1 MMKSLSFY
9 EQQHLQRLFQQ
20 EGQIKYLFNDFVRR
34 VSPLLAKWSNHGGDR
49 VWIKNTRVE
58 NAINKELSEL
68 HASLL
73 NLITDATIQS
83 WNRGNRKADDL
94 VRSYIEG
101 MSVSEALQNKMF
113 SRNADAL
120 NALLRR
126 KDNNGFTVS
135 ERVWN
140 VTRGMKDN
148 LEYYLSSGVSVGRPA
163 ALISQDVRHLL
174 NEPDR
179 RFRRVRNEEGKLT
192 MSKPMKDYHP
202 GQGVYRSAYKNA
214 LRLTSTQT
222 NIGFRQADHDRWQ
235 KMDFI
240 LGIEIKRSNNNH
252 GPCKI
257 CDTMVG
263 KYPKG
268 FVFTGFHPFCICY
281 AVPIMM
287 NHDEF
292 ADFLLDERI
301 PESKIITSMPA
312 GAKKFIRENEEQLS
326 RTKPYWYKDNFM
338 GKTPF
343 ASSVLRTSNIQE
355 NSFNDL
361 LNRAKQLGI
370 NTKRFEDTVAK
381 DDRYKDMI
389 TASIESEIKRA
400 EMNLEKERQLYLSVV
415 AKEKE
420 IRMNKVYE
428 TAISFN
434 KNGEVVLNKDG
445 QSRHVTFTVEEC
457 RKLKNTIMTHN
468 HPSGW
473 AYPENSVR
481 RIGNSFSEDDILMAV
496 RYDLAEMRAVTPN
509 YTFVLKRP
517 EKGWRVTP
525 EDFHEVY
532 KSVNKLVREEGDAYV
547 DKMGYSESSCDR
559 ADIVHFHILNK
570 KLAKMFGW
578 EYSKHRD

>member
-1 MMKSLSFY
+1 MKSLSFY

-20 EGQIKYLFNDFVRR
+20 EGQIKYLFDDFVRR
-34 VSPLLAKWSNHGGDR
+34 VSPLLAKWSDHSGDR

-58 NAINKELSEL
+58 NSIDKELSEL

-73 NLITDATIQS
+73 NFITDATVQS

-101 MSVSEALQNKMF
+101 MSVSEVLRDKMF
-113 SRNADAL
+113 SRNADSL

-126 KDNNGFTVS
+126 KDNYGFTVS
-135 ERVWN
+135 DRVWK
-140 VTRGMKDN
+140 VAGGMKDN
-148 LEYYLSSGVSVGRPA
+148 LEYYLSSGLSAGRPA
-163 ALISQDVRHLL
+163 ALISQDVRQLL
-174 NEPDR
+174 NEPGR
-179 RFRRVRNEEGKLT
+179 RFRRVRNEEGKLV
-192 MSKPMKDYHP
+192 MSKPMSDYHP

-214 LRLTSTQT
+214 LRLTATQT

-235 KMDFI
+235 KMDFV
-240 LGIEIKRSNNNH
+240 LGIEVKRSNNNH

-257 CDTMVG
+257 CDAMVG

-268 FVFTGFHPFCICY
+268 FVFTGFHPFCICV
-281 AVPIMM
+281 AIPIMM
-287 NHDEF
+287 DHEGF

-301 PESKIITSMPA
+301 PEGKIITSLPVEA
-312 GAKKFIRENEEQLS
+312 AKFIRDNEGQLS
-326 RTKPYWYKDNFM
+326 RTKPYWYKDNFT
-338 GKTPF
+338 GNTLF
-343 ASSVLRTSNIQE
+343 ALSDSLADSTQGD
-355 NSFNDL
+355 SFKDL

-370 NTKRFEDTVAK
+370 KTKRFEDTLAK
-381 DDRYKDMI
+381 DDRYKDMV
-389 TASIESEIKRA
+389 TASIESEIKRV
-400 EMNLEKERQLYLSVV
+400 EVNLEKERQLYLSVV

-420 IRMNKVYE
+420 IRMNKAYE

-434 KNGEVVLNKDG
+434 KNGEIVLNKDG
-445 QSRHVTFTVEEC
+445 QSRHVAFTVEEC

-496 RYDLAEMRAVTPN
+496 RCDLAEMRAVTPN

-517 EKGWRVTP
+517 EKGWGITP
-525 EDFHEVY
+525 EDFHEAY
-532 KSVNKLVREEGDAYV
+532 KSVNKLIREEGDAYV

-559 ADIVHFHILNK
+559 AGIVHFHKVNK
-570 KLAKMFGW
+570 RLAKMLGW
-578 EYSKHRD
+578 EYSKRRD

>member
-1 MMKSLSFY
+1 MMKSLFFY
-9 EQQHLQRLFQQ
+9 EHQHLQRLFQQ

-34 VSPLLAKWSNHGGDR
+34 VSPLLAKWSDHGGDR
-49 VWIKNTRVE
+49 VWVRNTRAE
-58 NAINKELSEL
+58 NAIDKELAGL
-68 HASLL
+68 HNSLL
-73 NLITDATIQS
+73 NFITDATIQS

-101 MSVSEALQNKMF
+101 MSVSEALRDKMF

-140 VTRGMKDN
+140 VTSRMKDN

-163 ALISQDVRHLL
+163 ALISQDVRQLL

-257 CDTMVG
+257 CDAMIG

-287 NHDEF
+287 DHDEF
-292 ADFLLDERI
+292 ADFLLDDRI

-326 RTKPYWYKDNFM
+326 LTKPYWYKDNFM

-343 ASSVLRTSNIQE
+343 ASSVLRISNIQE

-370 NTKRFEDTVAK
+370 NTKRFEAGIEGK
-381 DDRYKDMI
+381 YSDMVK
-389 TASIESEIKRA
+389 AS
-400 EMNLEKERQLYLSVV
+400 LEKEIERIERINQ
-415 AKEKE
+415 EKE
-420 IRMNKVYE
+420 AAEHKLYSAVVKVENEIRLNKAFE
-428 TAISFN
+428 TSVAFDKNGNIILNKRGESRSVSFTKEECEKMKDAIS
-434 KNGEVVLNKDG
+434 
-445 QSRHVTFTVEEC
+445 
-457 RKLKNTIMTHN
+457 THN

-473 AYPENSVR
+473 QYSEKSIM
-481 RIGNSFSEDDILMAV
+481 RIGNSFSGEDILMAV
-496 RYDLAEMRAVTPN
+496 GNDLAEIRAVTPH

-517 EKGWRVTP
+517 QNGW
-525 EDFHEVY
+525 DI
-532 KSVNKLVREEGDAYV
+532 SVNEVQKEIQKLNEIIRTDYQ
-547 DKMGYSESSCDR
+547 DR
-559 ADIVHFHILNK
+559 ITKGIATVNQASITHWHRLCKEISK
-570 KLAKMFGW
+570 KYGW
-578 EYSKHRD
+578 EYSKSKTR

>member
-9 EQQHLQRLFQQ
+9 EQQHLQQLLRQ
-20 EGQIKYLFNDFVRR
+20 EGQVKYLFEDFVRR

-49 VWIKNTRVE
+49 VWIKNARVE
-58 NAINKELSEL
+58 NAIDKELSGL

-73 NLITDATIQS
+73 SFITDATIQN

-126 KDNNGFTVS
+126 KDNHGFTVS
-135 ERVWN
+135 DRVWK
-140 VTRGMKDN
+140 VAGGMKDN

-163 ALISQDVRHLL
+163 ALISQDVRQLL

-179 RFRRVRNEEGKLT
+179 RFRRVRDEEGKLT

-214 LRLTSTQT
+214 LRLTATQT
-222 NIGFRQADHDRWQ
+222 NIGYRQADSDRWQ
-235 KMDFI
+235 RMDFV
-240 LGIEIKRSNNNH
+240 LGIEIKRSASNH

-257 CDTMVG
+257 CDAMVG

-281 AVPIMM
+281 ATPIMM
-287 NHDEF
+287 NQEEF

-301 PESKIITSMPA
+301 PEGKIITSLPA
-312 GAKKFIRENEEQLS
+312 GAEKFIRDNEEQLS
-326 RTKPYWYKDNFM
+326 RTRPYWYKDNFI
-338 GKTPF
+338 GNTSFPLS
-343 ASSVLRTSNIQE
+343 ASVADSIQGS
-355 NSFNDL
+355 SFKDL

-370 NTKRFEDTVAK
+370 TTKRFEDTVAK
-381 DDRYKDMI
+381 DDRYTDMVM
-389 TASIESEIKRA
+389 ASIESEIKRT
-400 EMNLEKERQLYLSVV
+400 EINLEKERQLYLSVV
-415 AKEKE
+415 AKENE
-420 IRMNKVYE
+420 IRMNKAYE

-434 KNGEVVLNKDG
+434 KDGEVVLNKDG
-445 QSRHVTFTVEEC
+445 QSRHVAFTAEEC

-496 RYDLAEMRAVTPN
+496 RCDLAEMRAVTPN

-517 EKGWRVTP
+517 KKGWGVTP
-525 EDFHEVY
+525 EDFHQVY
-532 KSVNKLVREEGDAYV
+532 KSVNKLIREEGDAYV
-547 DKMGYSESSCDR
+547 DKMGSSESSCDR
-559 ADIVHFHILNK
+559 AGIVHFHKVNK
-570 KLAKMFGW
+570 RLAKRFGW
-578 EYSKHRD
+578 EYSKRRG

>member
-1 MMKSLSFY
+1 MKSLSFY

-20 EGQIKYLFNDFVRR
+20 EGQVKYLFDNFVRR

-49 VWIKNTRVE
+49 VWIKNARVE
-58 NAINKELSEL
+58 NAIDKELSGL

-73 NLITDATIQS
+73 SFITDATIQS

-140 VTRGMKDN
+140 VTGGMKDN

-163 ALISQDVRHLL
+163 ALISQDVRQLL

-214 LRLTSTQT
+214 LRLTATQT
-222 NIGFRQADHDRWQ
+222 NIGYRQADSDRWQ
-235 KMDFI
+235 RMDFV
-240 LGIEIKRSNNNH
+240 LGIEIKRSASNH

-257 CDTMVG
+257 CDAMVG

-281 AVPIMM
+281 ATPIMM
-287 NHDEF
+287 NQEEF

-301 PESKIITSMPA
+301 PEGKIITSLPA
-312 GAKKFIRENEEQLS
+312 GAEKFIRDNEEQLS
-326 RTKPYWYKDNFM
+326 RTKPYWYKDNFI
-338 GKTPF
+338 GNTSFPLS
-343 ASSVLRTSNIQE
+343 ASVADSIQG
-355 NSFNDL
+355 NSFKDL

-370 NTKRFEDTVAK
+370 TTKRFEDTVAK
-381 DDRYKDMI
+381 DDRHTDMVM
-389 TASIESEIKRA
+389 ASIESEIKRT
-400 EMNLEKERQLYLSVV
+400 EINLEKERQLYLSVV
-415 AKEKE
+415 AKENE
-420 IRMNKVYE
+420 IRMNKAYE

-434 KNGEVVLNKDG
+434 KDGEVVLNKDG
-445 QSRHVTFTVEEC
+445 QSRHVAFTAEEC

-496 RYDLAEMRAVTPN
+496 RCDLAEMRAVTPN

-517 EKGWRVTP
+517 KKGWGVTL
-525 EDFHEVY
+525 EDFHQVY
-532 KSVNKLVREEGDAYV
+532 KSVNKLIREEGDAYV
-547 DKMGYSESSCDR
+547 DKMGSSESSCDR
-559 ADIVHFHILNK
+559 AGIVHFHKVNK
-570 KLAKMFGW
+570 RLAKRFGW
-578 EYSKHRD
+578 EYSKRRG